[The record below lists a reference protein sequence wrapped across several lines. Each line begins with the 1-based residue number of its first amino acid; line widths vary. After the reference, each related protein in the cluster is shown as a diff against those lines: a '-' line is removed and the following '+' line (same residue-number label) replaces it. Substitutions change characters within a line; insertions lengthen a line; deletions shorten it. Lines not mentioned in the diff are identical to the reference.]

1 MTDDEFAALDMN
13 ERDFAIR
20 WVKMSDDEQ
29 TSFCRGLLAA
39 IEVLQRLGVLDDTPP
54 AGEPAAA

>member
-20 WVKMSDDEQ
+20 WVKMSDD
-29 TSFCRGLLAA
+29 
-39 IEVLQRLGVLDDTPP
+39 V
-54 AGEPAAA
+54 